1 MLTVTLRLTE
11 QGPLFETQETP
22 TPKLAEHDILIDV
35 QAWSLN
41 YRDLAMM
48 GGGYPGNDKVVTNPP
63 LIPLSDCAGVVTQ
76 VGASVSRVQV
86 GDRVSPIFFQQW
98 LDGDLEVSNIGAT
111 LGGGVDGVMREQFAC
126 HENSVVKLPDYLT
139 WQQAATLPCA
149 AVTAWEALSMGN
161 LNSDQTILLLGTG
174 GVSIFALQLVKAVG
188 AKAIVISS
196 SDEKLARA
204 AELGADE
211 VINYRDKPDWH
222 GEVLALTH
230 GRGVDHVIE
239 VGGAGTFEKSCIAA
253 KLSGRVSLIGVLTGY
268 PEQNPSPYLPMA
280 KRLTV
285 QGIAVGS
292 RARFESLLEFMAVHN
307 VQPVIDKVF
316 SFSELQAAMGYL
328 ASGEHF
334 GKVVLTKA

>member
-1 MLTVTLRLTE
+1 MITVTLRLSD
-11 QGPLFETQETP
+11 QGPIFETQDIPSPE
-22 TPKLAEHDILIDV
+22 LGANDILIDV
-35 QAWSLN
+35 KAWSLN
-41 YRDLAMM
+41 YRDLAML

-63 LIPLSDCAGVVTQ
+63 LIPLSDCAGVVVKT
-76 VGASVSRVQV
+76 GENVSRVKI

-98 LDGDLEVSNIGAT
+98 LDGDLEASSIGAT
-111 LGGGVDGVMREQFAC
+111 LGGGVDGVMREQFCC
-126 HENSVVKLPDYLT
+126 HENAVVKLPDYLD
-139 WQQAATLPCA
+139 WAQAATLPCA
-149 AVTAWEALSMGN
+149 AVTAWEALSLGN
-161 LNSDQTILLLGTG
+161 LNQDQTVLLLGTG

-196 SDEKLARA
+196 SDEKLAKA
-204 AELGADE
+204 KALGADE
-211 VINYRDKPDWH
+211 VINYRDKSDWH

-292 RARFESLLEFMAVHN
+292 RARFESLLEFMDNHN
-307 VQPVIDKVF
+307 IQPVIDKVF
-316 SFSELQAAMGYL
+316 SFGELQAALGYL
-328 ASGEHF
+328 GSGEHF
-334 GKVVLTKA
+334 GKVVITKG

>member
-1 MLTVTLRLTE
+1 MRTVTLRLSE
-11 QGPLFETQETP
+11 QGPVIETLDVVAPE
-22 TPKLAEHDILIDV
+22 LGANDVLIDV

-41 YRDLAMM
+41 YRDLAML
-48 GGGYPGNDKVVTNPP
+48 GGGYPGNDKVLTNPP
-63 LIPLSDCAGVVTQ
+63 LVPLSDCAGIVKQ
-76 VGASVSRVQV
+76 VGHSVSRVQV

-98 LDGDLEVSNIGAT
+98 LEGDLDVSNVGAT
-111 LGGGVDGVMREQFAC
+111 LGGGVDGVMREQFC
-126 HENSVVKLPDYLT
+126 CDENALVKLPDYLSF
-139 WQQAATLPCA
+139 QQAATLPCA
-149 AVTAWEALSMGN
+149 AVTAWEALSLGQ
-161 LNSDQTILLLGTG
+161 LDASQTVLLIGTG
-174 GVSIFALQLVKAVG
+174 GVSIFALQLVKAAG

-204 AELGADE
+204 RDLGADFTL
-211 VINYRDKPDWH
+211 NYKDKPEWH
-222 GEVLALTH
+222 AEVLALTA

-292 RARFESLLEFMAVHN
+292 RARFESLLDFMTQHN
-307 VQPVIDKVF
+307 IEPVIDKVF
-316 SFSELQAAMGYL
+316 AFSDLQAAMGYL
-328 ASGEHF
+328 GSGQHF
-334 GKVVLTKA
+334 GKVVLER